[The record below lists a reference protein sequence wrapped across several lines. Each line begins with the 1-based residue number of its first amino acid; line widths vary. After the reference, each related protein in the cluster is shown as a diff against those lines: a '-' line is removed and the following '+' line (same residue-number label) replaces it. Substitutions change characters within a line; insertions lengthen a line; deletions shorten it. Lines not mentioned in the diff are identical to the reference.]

1 MYILIEPATS
11 LDFTF
16 ALTEKMYD
24 LLPEWKKQY
33 YKKL

>member
-11 LDFTF
+11 LDFAF
-16 ALTEKMYD
+16 AITEERYN
-24 LLPEWKKQY
+24 LLPEQVKQY

>member
-11 LDFTF
+11 LDFAF